1 MREKVERIIAT
12 AACQQLEGVSPLP
25 DQSRSI
31 DLARMDR
38 KRMDS
43 GGFLGTWAWASLIK
57 VKKDVWTDIV
67 VSLLNFFFSEFRMV
81 LISVVY

>member
-1 MREKVERIIAT
+1 
-12 AACQQLEGVSPLP
+12 
-25 DQSRSI
+25 
-31 DLARMDR
+31 MDR